1 MKSKDKPA
9 RPGPK
14 LLIGVVCLLLAFTVV
29 PRVKTVWELSAQRT
43 QLEQQKAVL
52 EKVNKELSLKAK
64 KANTPENIEKIAR
77 EQLGMVKKGEKA
89 LIQVVPENQ
98 PTE

>member
-9 RPGPK
+9 RPRPK
-14 LLIGVVCLLLAFTVV
+14 LLIGVVCLLLAFTIV

-52 EKVNKELSLKAK
+52 EKVNKELSVKAK